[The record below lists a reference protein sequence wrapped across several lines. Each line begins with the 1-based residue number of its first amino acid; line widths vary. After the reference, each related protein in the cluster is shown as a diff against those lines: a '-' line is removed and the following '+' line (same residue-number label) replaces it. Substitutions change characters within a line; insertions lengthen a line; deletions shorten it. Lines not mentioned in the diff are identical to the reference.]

1 MTINT
6 AGTRLP
12 GSQQRRRGVE
22 VASGVAALV
31 GTVLIVVGLPL
42 ALLSAFGTPWPDS
55 SPSVEWLTRPV
66 TPESVLGLLAVVV
79 WLAWAHF
86 VVCLLVEAMAGRG
99 HRGAAAPHVPGGGLG
114 TQTLARR
121 LVATILLLVGTAGVT
136 VGPAVAAS
144 APVSASSS
152 PAATSV
158 TADRLQAATQHAAH
172 DAFHAGGAHS
182 GRPAADDLDRATRRD
197 LAEGVTTFYDV
208 KPPHGRNYDT
218 LWDIADRY
226 LGSGL
231 RYKEIWELNK
241 DVVQADGRVLRNAD
255 LIRPG
260 WVMKMPN
267 DATGPGLKVVDHAAA
282 LLGGGAPASPTQTS
296 ASQTSLDATHAAP
309 DDAARTGESAPFLDP
324 GLAPLFGVAGG
335 VALAGVALGLRRRRA
350 SASFGQLW
358 ASRRRLVGAGPD
370 DGPDGGPGRGG
381 AAQAAV
387 ALGAEADAS
396 SAGWLDRGLRGL
408 STGLVPAPSAVSLSG
423 AGVAVAFEGEG
434 GSPPAGWIATGPK
447 VWTLDRDVDLAGQ
460 GPAPFPGLVAL
471 GRRDD
476 GSLAFVDLE
485 SVPGVV
491 CLGGDGVTARGVA
504 MSLALDTATH
514 PWADERVV
522 TLVNFASADLG
533 ALAPQRLRHTDDLG
547 RVLESLENLATYQR
561 GACRAAGLDSARA
574 ARCSAP
580 GTITW
585 AYHLVVCSGVPSPEE
600 LSRLA
605 ALAADPQV
613 ALGVVVV
620 GDAPE
625 AGMRLT
631 VRDDSRLVS
640 PLHGLDVTP
649 QVLDVQ
655 AVESLR
661 ELCEDL
667 PDARRV
673 SLDQVVETLEAE
685 QHASVVDSAV
695 VRVGVL
701 GPVTVDAPGPVE
713 AERREFLTELACLL
727 ALHPE
732 GLHVNRITAAM
743 WPRGVDD
750 AVRDATLGQLG
761 TWFGSTPDGAPVLR
775 VESGVWSVVPGAL
788 SLDWTQLRAALNQ
801 VPEEGRARDTHLR
814 LALDLVRGT
823 PFEDVPLGRYSWL
836 VGTTV
841 TDDVALVVGL
851 TAQALA
857 EHSADRGEVEAA
869 ASALER
875 GLALLP
881 ANEELWR
888 SRLLLARRFGGRVE
902 LEKVASRMY
911 AVIEEHGSA
920 VGAAP
925 QTDALVAELLPGWS
939 PRAA

>member
-1 MTINT
+1 MSINT

-12 GSQQRRRGVE
+12 GSQQRRRGAE

-31 GTVLIVVGLPL
+31 GTILIVVGLPL

-86 VVCLLVEAMAGRG
+86 VICLLVEAIAGRG

-136 VGPAVAAS
+136 VGPAMAAS
-144 APVSASSS
+144 APVTASSS
-152 PAATSV
+152 SSVASV
-158 TADRLQAATQHAAH
+158 TADRLQPAVQHTAH
-172 DAFHAGGAHS
+172 DAVHAGGAHS
-182 GRPAADDLDRATRRD
+182 GRPAADDLERATRSD
-197 LAEGVTTFYDV
+197 VAQGVTTFYDV

-218 LWDIADRY
+218 LWDVAERY

-267 DATGPGLKVVDHAAA
+267 DAKGPGLKVVDHAAA
-282 LLGGGAPASPTQTS
+282 LVGSSTPTSPTQNS
-296 ASQTSLDATHAAP
+296 ASQTSTHLAAP
-309 DDAARTGESAPFLDP
+309 ADEAARAGESSPFLDP

-335 VALAGVALGLRRRRA
+335 IALAGVALGLRRRRA

-358 ASRRRLVGAGPD
+358 ASRLRLTGPGPD
-370 DGPDGGPGRGG
+370 GGPEGGPGRGG
-381 AAQAAV
+381 AVQAGV
-387 ALGAEADAS
+387 ALGAEADGS
-396 SAGWLDRGLRGL
+396 VVRWLDRGLRGL
-408 STGLVPAPSAVSLSG
+408 SAGPVPAPSAVSLSG
-423 AGVAVAFEGEG
+423 AGVAVAFEGEV
-434 GSPPAGWIATGPK
+434 GSPPAGWIATGSK
-447 VWTLDRDVDLAGQ
+447 VWTLDRDVELSGH
-460 GPAPFPGLVAL
+460 GPAPLPGLVAL

-491 CLGGDGVTARGVA
+491 CIGGDGVTARGVA

-533 ALAPQRLRHTDDLG
+533 ALAPDRLRHTDDLG

-561 GACRAAGLDSARA
+561 GACRAAGLESARA
-574 ARCSAP
+574 ARCGAP
-580 GTITW
+580 GAITW
-585 AYHLVVCSGVPSPEE
+585 AYHLVVCSGVPSPED

-620 GDAPE
+620 GETPE
-625 AGMRLT
+625 ASMRLT
-631 VRDDSRLVS
+631 VRDDARLVS
-640 PLHGLDVTP
+640 PLHGIDVTP
-649 QVLDVQ
+649 QVLDAK

-661 ELCEDL
+661 ELCEEL
-667 PDARRV
+667 PDAHRV
-673 SLDQVVETLEAE
+673 SLDQVVETLESE

-695 VRVGVL
+695 VRVGIL
-701 GPVTVDAPGPVE
+701 GPITVEAPGPLE
-713 AERREFLTELACLL
+713 AERRNFLTELACLL

-750 AVRDATLGQLG
+750 AVRDATLAQLG
-761 TWFGSTPDGAPVLR
+761 AWFGTTPDGAPVLR
-775 VESGVWSVVPGAL
+775 EEAGVWSVVPGAL

-823 PFEDVPLGRYSWL
+823 PFEDAPLGRYSWL
-836 VGTTV
+836 VGTTM

-857 EHSADRGEVEAA
+857 EHAADRGDVEAA

-881 ANEELWR
+881 ANEDLWR
-888 SRLLLARRFGGRVE
+888 SRLLLAKRFGARAEVE
-902 LEKVASRMY
+902 RVASHMY
-911 AVIEEHGSA
+911 DVIEEHGSA

-939 PRAA
+939 RRAA